1 DGLSCRAWAISAP
14 FQRCRRRC
22 ATQLTSSG
30 GVAPGLRRGRHE
42 RSAKPAAASAA
53 YRASHLRTVRSLTP
67 TAAATAAGASCWL
80 RTRSTIRPRL
90 RGVVRAFLWMFIRA
104 SSSAGMVGRQP
115 PTSQR
120 RPGWTISWQFK
131 PRRAGR
137 RGASATSGLAARV
150 WRRGPKSTILPG
162 RMPRMAHGSKH
173 SRSRS
178 NRGFLMT
185 RLALPAR
192 LTAALATVCLLLA
205 GAGVAASQPRAG
217 GSLSIVQGAEP
228 ATLVSGVN
236 TSTFIGT
243 VSTKIH
249 EGLLDYDFDLK
260 PRAALAE
267 SWTVAPDGKTY
278 TFKLRRGVTW
288 HDGKPF
294 TSADVKFSL
303 EEVWKKLHPRGRVTF
318 AKV

>member
-1 DGLSCRAWAISAP
+1 
-14 FQRCRRRC
+14 
-22 ATQLTSSG
+22 
-30 GVAPGLRRGRHE
+30 
-42 RSAKPAAASAA
+42 
-53 YRASHLRTVRSLTP
+53 
-67 TAAATAAGASCWL
+67 
-80 RTRSTIRPRL
+80 
-90 RGVVRAFLWMFIRA
+90 
-104 SSSAGMVGRQP
+104 
-115 PTSQR
+115 
-120 RPGWTISWQFK
+120 
-131 PRRAGR
+131 
-137 RGASATSGLAARV
+137 
-150 WRRGPKSTILPG
+150 
-162 RMPRMAHGSKH
+162 
-173 SRSRS
+173 
-178 NRGFLMT
+178 MT

-217 GSLSIVQGAEP
+217 GTLTIVQGAEP

-318 AKV
+318 AKVTAVDTPDANTVVLRLSEATPMLLAALSSYESQVFPKHVYEGKDFATNPATNTPIGTGPFVFKE

>member
-1 DGLSCRAWAISAP
+1 
-14 FQRCRRRC
+14 
-22 ATQLTSSG
+22 
-30 GVAPGLRRGRHE
+30 
-42 RSAKPAAASAA
+42 
-53 YRASHLRTVRSLTP
+53 
-67 TAAATAAGASCWL
+67 
-80 RTRSTIRPRL
+80 
-90 RGVVRAFLWMFIRA
+90 
-104 SSSAGMVGRQP
+104 
-115 PTSQR
+115 
-120 RPGWTISWQFK
+120 
-131 PRRAGR
+131 
-137 RGASATSGLAARV
+137 
-150 WRRGPKSTILPG
+150 
-162 RMPRMAHGSKH
+162 
-173 SRSRS
+173 
-178 NRGFLMT
+178 MT
-185 RLALPAR
+185 LLALPAR
-192 LTAALATVCLLLA
+192 MTAALATVCLLLA

-217 GSLSIVQGAEP
+217 GTLTIVQGAEP

-318 AKV
+318 AKVTAVDTPDANTVVLRLSEATPMLLAALSSYESQMFP